1 MLIRLRTPPAPRRG
15 VVLIAVLLIIVVLS
29 LAAYQYGEWISA
41 ENRAAVGYTRSVQTR
56 ALANSG
62 VNYTVAMISNSDTMT
77 NTLNG
82 NPFDN
87 AQAFQNVVVLDDG
100 SSRRGMFTI
109 LSLLSP
115 DDPNFATQPYRYGLS
130 DEAGKINI
138 NALLQLD
145 NGKGDAG
152 YTALML
158 LPNMTDDVA
167 NAIIDWISPGD
178 TPRSNGAKDDY
189 YSSLTPPY
197 HCKNGPLDSLEELLL
212 VRGVTAQ
219 LLFGNDHNRNGVLDA
234 DEIDDGSG
242 AVDLG
247 WSAYL
252 TVYSREPNSDAQGNA
267 RININ
272 DPDVNGMGEKL
283 TAVLGQDM
291 ANYIIAYRLYGPAP
305 SAPTPGAT
313 GAAKGG
319 AASGAMGAA
328 KGGAAA
334 PSMTAP
340 TQTMTAPAQTASFT
354 PLSGSDNTAVQGQIR
369 TDRAS
374 SKSKPQTI
382 SSLYDL
388 VGSKVSVSTGSGRT
402 AKAIILPSPLNDPG
416 QLKTLLPL
424 LLDETTTTLNS
435 DLAPRINVN
444 TASQTVLS
452 TLPGLQDGDIQN
464 ILSMR
469 PDPTSATTAPD
480 PIFQT
485 PAWLL
490 TQANIPIATVK
501 AIAPYITA
509 RTQVYR
515 FQALGYYEGGGP
527 MARVEAV
534 IDGNNGRPRIVYRR
548 DLAELGSG
556 FDVNALK

>member
-1 MLIRLRTPPAPRRG
+1 MLMPLRTPPAPRRG

-100 SSRRGMFTI
+100 SSRRGVFTI

-242 AVDLG
+242 TVDLG

-319 AASGAMGAA
+319 TASGAMGAA
-328 KGGAAA
+328 IGGAAA

-388 VGSKVSVSTGSGRT
+388 VGSKVSVNTGSGRT

-416 QLKTLLPL
+416 QLATLLPL
-424 LLDETTTTLNS
+424 VLDETTTTLNS